1 MPFGTC
7 NSLASAKT
15 GDRPLQPATSTA
27 NRQDAPR
34 CSLTWPVPPA
44 VGGCIAYSKSRCG
57 PEMML
62 ERQNPS
68 VELKRRRRKASKDP
82 EPNENQFVK

>member
-1 MPFGTC
+1 MLFGTC

-27 NRQDAPR
+27 NRQDTPCR
-34 CSLTWPVPPA
+34 SLTWPVPPGA
-44 VGGCIAYSKSRCG
+44 GGCITYSTSRRG
-57 PEMML
+57 TDMML
-62 ERQNPS
+62 EMQDPS
-68 VELKRRRRKASKDP
+68 VKLKRRRRRESKDP